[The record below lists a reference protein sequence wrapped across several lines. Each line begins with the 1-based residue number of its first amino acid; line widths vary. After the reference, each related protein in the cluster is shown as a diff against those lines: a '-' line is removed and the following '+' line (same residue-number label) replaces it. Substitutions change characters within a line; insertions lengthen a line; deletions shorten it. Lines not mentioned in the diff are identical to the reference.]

1 MKGIWKIMLNEEKIR
16 LMTKLA
22 IYEQGEGRE
31 SIKSNK
37 YYKKDYVGLKMINTA
52 ITITLAFML
61 CLVLWVI
68 YKVDFFTKNIVSMNL
83 FTLGK
88 KILIIYVITFII
100 YMLISYVVYS
110 IKYLKMQDMNVEYS
124 ENLKEL
130 YMVYKREE
138 KSKSETKL
146 GGTDS
151 DDKTFGF

>member
-1 MKGIWKIMLNEEKIR
+1 
-16 LMTKLA
+16 
-22 IYEQGEGRE
+22 
-31 SIKSNK
+31 
-37 YYKKDYVGLKMINTA
+37 
-52 ITITLAFML
+52 
-61 CLVLWVI
+61 
-68 YKVDFFTKNIVSMNL
+68 MNL

-88 KILIIYVITFII
+88 KILIIYVITFIV